1 MYYRYI
7 NFLTRPTATYMKRE
21 IAIAV
26 AASLALLF
34 LLNISPPPPQNTAP
48 PPPAPPQNATS
59 APQSPA
65 LPVVKLSELERLSPT
80 YLYAVPAVLAT
91 PTAAVPL
98 SASAGAARAAAAA
111 NLQVAGVDEEDYVK
125 FDGENLYVAAAGR
138 VYVVGPDLAVKA
150 SASCPAHDCVV
161 FVWGDRLLT
170 YGMEKFGFVKVY
182 LYRLPD
188 MAKVAEFNFSGAPIA
203 ARMAGGYVYIV
214 AAATP
219 PDVVINGARVDEAPL
234 LSLDSPP
241 AVLIVAAV
249 DMERGRLNASAF
261 VSGPAIRIYMK
272 DGRLYIAAAQGIPQL
287 LHKAAVKAWGRL
299 PPDAKAKL
307 DPANPLTLYKSLQN
321 LLRIRDYA
329 DDVVEAL
336 NSANVTTATDIYIF
350 DLDGLNIRLRAT
362 AEVPGR
368 LLDQFAI
375 EELDGNLVVATTVAS
390 VRFQTT
396 HYILPMP
403 WGEAVVISQDG
414 RPVVTI
420 PPPPPPAPPP
430 AIYTTEGEPSNSVY
444 VLTPDG
450 RIAGALEGLAP
461 GERIYA
467 ARLLGKT
474 LYLVTFREVD
484 PLFAIDLTNP
494 AAPRVLGLLKIP
506 GFSEYLHPVD
516 ADRLLGVGAYEIGL
530 KIALFDISNPT
541 QPREV
546 SNITATSL
554 HSPVF
559 YDHHAFAYSP
569 ELRLAMVPAASWYG
583 TGYVLAVEISDKLTL
598 RAVINATAD
607 RTFFGQDAIYLV
619 GRIGG
624 LAGGVQI
631 WKYTTDL
638 RLVAAAWL
646 S

>member
-1 MYYRYI
+1 
-7 NFLTRPTATYMKRE
+7 
-21 IAIAV
+21 
-26 AASLALLF
+26 
-34 LLNISPPPPQNTAP
+34 
-48 PPPAPPQNATS
+48 
-59 APQSPA
+59 
-65 LPVVKLSELERLSPT
+65 VVKLSELERLSPT
-80 YLYAVPAVLAT
+80 HLYAVPAVLAT
-91 PTAAVPL
+91 TTAAVPL
-98 SASAGAARAAAAA
+98 SESAGTARAAAAAA

-150 SASCPAHDCVV
+150 SATCSAYDCVV
-161 FVWGDRLLT
+161 FVWGGRLLT
-170 YGMEKFGFVKVY
+170 YGTAESGLVKAY

-188 MAKVAEFNFSGAPIA
+188 MAKAAEFNFSGVPIA

-214 AAATP
+214 AAAAP
-219 PDVVINGARVDEAPL
+219 PDVIINGARVDEAPL

-261 VSGPAIRIYMK
+261 VSGHAFRIYMK
-272 DGRLYIAAAQGIPQL
+272 DGKLYIAAAQGIPL
-287 LHKAAVKAWGRL
+287 LLYKAAVKAWDRL
-299 PPDAKAKL
+299 PPDVKAKL
-307 DPANPLTLYKSLQN
+307 NLTNPLTLYKSLQE
-321 LLRIRDYA
+321 LLRERGYA
-329 DDVVEAL
+329 DDVIEAL
-336 NSANVTTATDIYIF
+336 NSANVTTATGIYIF
-350 DLDGLNIRLRAT
+350 DLDGLNIKLSAA

-375 EELDGNLVVATTVAS
+375 EELDGHLIVATTTAPVK
-390 VRFQTT
+390 FQTT
-396 HYILPMP
+396 RYVIQPLPR
-403 WGEAVVISQDG
+403 GEAIVISQDG
-414 RPVVTI
+414 QPVTTIRPPP
-420 PPPPPPAPPP
+420 PPPPPPA
-430 AIYTTEGEPSNSVY
+430 IYATEGEPSNSVY

-467 ARLLGKT
+467 ARLIEKT
-474 LYLVTFREVD
+474 LYLVTFRQID

-494 AAPRVLGLLKIP
+494 AAPRVLGHLKIP
-506 GFSEYLHPVD
+506 GFSEYLHPVGQG
-516 ADRLLGVGAYEIGL
+516 RLLGVGAYERGL
-530 KIALFDISNPT
+530 KIVLFDISNPT
-541 QPREV
+541 HPREV
-546 SNITATSL
+546 SNITATGL

-569 ELRLAMVPAASWYG
+569 ELRLAMVPAAGWYG
-583 TGYVLAVEISDKLTL
+583 AGYVLAVEVRDKLAL

-619 GRIGG
+619 GRAGG

-638 RLVAAAWL
+638 RLVAAARL

>member
-7 NFLTRPTATYMKRE
+7 NFLTQPTATYMKRE
-21 IAIAV
+21 IATAV
-26 AASLALLF
+26 AASLALLL
-34 LLNISPPPPQNTAP
+34 LLNISPQ
-48 PPPAPPQNATS
+48 PPQNATP

-80 YLYAVPAVLAT
+80 YLYSVPAVLAT
-91 PTAAVPL
+91 LTAAVPL
-98 SASAGAARAAAAA
+98 SASADTARATAVAA

-150 SASCPAHDCVV
+150 SASCPAYDCVV
-161 FVWGDRLLT
+161 FVWGGRLLT
-170 YGMEKFGFVKVY
+170 YGMGEFGFVKAY

-188 MAKVAEFNFSGAPIA
+188 MAKIAEFNFSGVPIA

-214 AAATP
+214 AAAAP

-261 VSGPAIRIYMK
+261 VSGHAFRIYMK

-287 LHKAAVKAWGRL
+287 LYKAAVKAWDRL
-299 PPDAKAKL
+299 PPDVKAKL
-307 DPANPLTLYKSLQN
+307 DLANPLALYKSLQD
-321 LLRIRDYA
+321 LLKVRGYA
-329 DDVVEAL
+329 DDVIEAL
-336 NSANVTTATDIYIF
+336 NSAKVTTTTGIYIF
-350 DLDGLNIRLRAT
+350 DLDGLNIRLRAA

-375 EELDGNLVVATTVAS
+375 EELDGHLVVATTVAP
-390 VRFQTT
+390 VKFQTT
-396 HYILPMP
+396 RYAIQPLPR
-403 WGEAVVISQDG
+403 GEAVVISQDG
-414 RPVVTI
+414 RPVATI

-430 AIYTTEGEPSNSVY
+430 AIYATEGEPSNSVY
-444 VLTPDG
+444 VLTPHG

-474 LYLVTFREVD
+474 LYLVTFRQVD
-484 PLFAIDLTNP
+484 PLFAIDLSNP

-516 ADRLLGVGAYEIGL
+516 ADRLLGVGAYERGL

-541 QPREV
+541 QLREV
-546 SNITATSL
+546 SNITATGL

-583 TGYVLAVEISDKLTL
+583 AGYVLAVEVRDKLAL

-607 RTFFGQDAIYLV
+607 RAFFGRDAIYLV
-619 GRIGG
+619 GRS
-624 LAGGVQI
+624 GGVQI

-638 RLVAAAWL
+638 RLVAEARL
-646 S
+646 R

>member
-1 MYYRYI
+1 
-7 NFLTRPTATYMKRE
+7 MKRE
-21 IAIAV
+21 IATA
-26 AASLALLF
+26 ALASLALLF
-34 LLNISPPPPQNTAP
+34 LLNISPQ
-48 PPPAPPQNATS
+48 PPQNATS
-59 APQSPA
+59 ASPAPPQNVIPAPQSPA

-91 PTAAVPL
+91 PTAAVPV
-98 SASAGAARAAAAA
+98 SASADTARATAVAA

-125 FDGENLYVAAAGR
+125 FDGENLYVAAAGK

-150 SASCPAHDCVV
+150 SAPCPAYDCVV

-170 YGMEKFGFVKVY
+170 YGTAESGLVKAY

-188 MAKVAEFNFSGAPIA
+188 MAKAAEFNFSGVPIA
-203 ARMAGGYVYIV
+203 ARMAEGYVYIV

-219 PDVVINGARVDEAPL
+219 PDVVINGARVNEAPL

-261 VSGPAIRIYMK
+261 VSGHTFRIYMK
-272 DGRLYIAAAQGIPQL
+272 DGKLYIATTQGTPQL
-287 LHKAAVKAWGRL
+287 LYKAAAKAWDKL
-299 PPDAKAKL
+299 PPDVKAKL
-307 DPANPLTLYKSLQN
+307 NLTNPLTLYKSLQD
-321 LLRIRDYA
+321 LLRERGYA
-329 DDVVEAL
+329 DDVIEAL
-336 NSANVTTATDIYIF
+336 NSANVTTATNIYIF
-350 DLDGLNIRLRAT
+350 DLDGLNIRLRAA

-375 EELDGNLVVATTVAS
+375 EELDGHLIVATTAAPVK
-390 VRFQTT
+390 FQTT
-396 HYILPMP
+396 RYILPMP
-403 WGEAVVISQDG
+403 RGEAVVISQDG
-414 RPVVTI
+414 QPVTTI
-420 PPPPPPAPPP
+420 RPPPPPAPPP
-430 AIYTTEGEPSNSVY
+430 ALYATEGEPSNSVY

-474 LYLVTFREVD
+474 LYLVTFRQVD
-484 PLFAIDLTNP
+484 PLFAIDLSNP
-494 AAPRVLGLLKIP
+494 AAPRVLGFLKIP

-516 ADRLLGVGAYEIGL
+516 ADRLLGVGAYEKGL
-530 KIALFDISNPT
+530 KIALFDISNPA

-546 SNITATSL
+546 SNITATGL

-569 ELRLAMVPAASWYG
+569 KLRLAMVPAASWYG
-583 TGYVLAVEISDKLTL
+583 AGYVLAVEVRDKLAL

-607 RTFFGQDAIYLV
+607 RAFFGQDAIYLV
-619 GRIGG
+619 GRSGG
-624 LAGGVQI
+624 PAGGVQI

-638 RLVAAAWL
+638 RQATAARL

>member
-1 MYYRYI
+1 
-7 NFLTRPTATYMKRE
+7 
-21 IAIAV
+21 
-26 AASLALLF
+26 
-34 LLNISPPPPQNTAP
+34 LLNISPQ
-48 PPPAPPQNATS
+48 PPQNATP
-59 APQSPA
+59 APQSHA

-80 YLYAVPAVLAT
+80 HFYVVPAVLAT
-91 PTAAVPL
+91 PVAAVPL
-98 SASAGAARAAAAA
+98 SASAGAATSAAAAA

-150 SASCPAHDCVV
+150 SATCPAYDCVV
-161 FVWGDRLLT
+161 FVWGSRLLT
-170 YGMEKFGFVKVY
+170 YGMGEFGFVKAY
-182 LYRLPD
+182 LYRPPD
-188 MAKVAEFNFSGAPIA
+188 MAKAAEFNFSGAPIA
-203 ARMAGGYVYIV
+203 ARMAEGYVYIV

-241 AVLIVAAV
+241 TVLVVAAV

-261 VSGPAIRIYMK
+261 VSGHAFRIYMK
-272 DGRLYIAAAQGIPQL
+272 DGRLYIAATQGIPQL
-287 LHKAAVKAWGRL
+287 LYKAAVKAWDRL

-307 DPANPLTLYKSLQN
+307 DPANPLTLYKSLQD
-321 LLRIRDYA
+321 LLKERGYA
-329 DDVVEAL
+329 DDVIEAL
-336 NSANVTTATDIYIF
+336 NSANVTTATNIYIF
-350 DLDGLNIRLRAT
+350 DLDGLNIRLRTA

-375 EELDGNLVVATTVAS
+375 EELDGHLVVATTVAP
-390 VRFQTT
+390 VKFQTT
-396 HYILPMP
+396 RYVIQPLPR
-403 WGEAVVISQDG
+403 GEAVVISQDG
-414 RPVVTI
+414 RPVATI

-430 AIYTTEGEPSNSVY
+430 AIYATEGEPSNSVY

-467 ARLLGKT
+467 ARLIEKT
-474 LYLVTFREVD
+474 LYLVTFRQVD
-484 PLFAIDLTNP
+484 PLFAIDLSNP

-516 ADRLLGVGAYEIGL
+516 ADRLLGVGAYERGL
-530 KIALFDISNPT
+530 KIALFDVSNPT

-546 SNITATSL
+546 SNITATGL

-583 TGYVLAVEISDKLTL
+583 AGYVLAVEVRDKLAL

-607 RTFFGQDAIYLV
+607 RAFFGRDAVYLV
-619 GRIGG
+619 GRLDGI
-624 LAGGVQI
+624 QI

-638 RLVAAAWL
+638 RLVAAARFR
-646 S
+646 

>member
-1 MYYRYI
+1 
-7 NFLTRPTATYMKRE
+7 MKRE

-26 AASLALLF
+26 AASLALLL

-48 PPPAPPQNATS
+48 PPPAPPQNPTP
-59 APQSPA
+59 APQSLA

-98 SASAGAARAAAAA
+98 SASVQEARATAAAA

-138 VYVVGPDLAVKA
+138 VYVAGPDLAVKA
-150 SASCPAHDCVV
+150 SASCPSYDCVV
-161 FVWGDRLLT
+161 FVWGGRLLT
-170 YGMEKFGFVKVY
+170 YGMGEFGFVKAY

-188 MAKVAEFNFSGAPIA
+188 MAKVAEFNFSGVPIA
-203 ARMAGGYVYIV
+203 ARMAEGYVYI
-214 AAATP
+214 AAAAAP

-261 VSGPAIRIYMK
+261 VSGQTFRIYMK
-272 DGRLYIAAAQGIPQL
+272 DGKLYVAATQGTPQL
-287 LHKAAVKAWGRL
+287 LYKAAVKAWDGL
-299 PPDAKAKL
+299 PPDVKAKL
-307 DPANPLTLYKSLQN
+307 DLANPLALYKSLQE
-321 LLRIRDYA
+321 LLRARDYA
-329 DDVVEAL
+329 DDVIEAL
-336 NSANVTTATDIYIF
+336 NGAKVTTATNIYIF
-350 DLDGLNIRLRAT
+350 DLDGLNIRLRAA

-375 EELDGNLVVATTVAS
+375 EELDGHLVVATTVAS
-390 VRFQTT
+390 VKFQTT
-396 HYILPMP
+396 RYILPMP
-403 WGEAVVISQDG
+403 RGEAVVISQDG
-414 RPVVTI
+414 QPVTTIRPPP
-420 PPPPPPAPPP
+420 PPPPPPA
-430 AIYTTEGEPSNSVY
+430 IYATEGEPSNSVY
-444 VLTPDG
+444 VLTTDG
-450 RIAGALEGLAP
+450 LIAGALEGLAP

-474 LYLVTFREVD
+474 LYLVTFRQVD
-484 PLFAIDLTNP
+484 PLFAIDLSNP

-516 ADRLLGVGAYEIGL
+516 ADRLLGVGAYERGL

-546 SNITATSL
+546 SNITATGL
-554 HSPVF
+554 YSPVF

-583 TGYVLAVEISDKLTL
+583 AGYVLAVEVRDKLAL
-598 RAVINATAD
+598 RAVVNATAD
-607 RTFFGQDAIYLV
+607 RAFFGRDAIYLV
-619 GRIGG
+619 GRSSGP
-624 LAGGVQI
+624 AGGVQI
-631 WKYTTDL
+631 WKYTTDP
-638 RLVAAAWL
+638 RLVAEARL

>member
-1 MYYRYI
+1 MLA
-7 NFLTRPTATYMKRE
+7 F
-21 IAIAV
+21 
-26 AASLALLF
+26 LALLP
-34 LLNISPPPPQNTAP
+34 LLNISPQ
-48 PPPAPPQNATS
+48 PPQNAT
-59 APQSPA
+59 PQSPA

-98 SASAGAARAAAAA
+98 SASADTARAAAVAA

-150 SASCPAHDCVV
+150 SGSCPAYDCVV
-161 FVWGDRLLT
+161 FVWGGRLLT
-170 YGMEKFGFVKVY
+170 YGMAESGLVKAY

-188 MAKVAEFNFSGAPIA
+188 MAKVAEFNFSGVPIA

-219 PDVVINGARVDEAPL
+219 PDVVINGARVNEAPL

-241 AVLIVAAV
+241 AVLVVAAV

-261 VSGPAIRIYMK
+261 VSGHTFRIYMK
-272 DGRLYIAAAQGIPQL
+272 DGKLYIAAAQGIPQL
-287 LHKAAVKAWGRL
+287 LYKAAVKVWDRL
-299 PPDAKAKL
+299 PPDVKAKL
-307 DPANPLTLYKSLQN
+307 DPANPLALYKSLQD
-321 LLRIRDYA
+321 LLKVRGYA
-329 DDVVEAL
+329 DDIIEAL
-336 NSANVTTATDIYIF
+336 NSANVTTATGIYIF
-350 DLDGLNIRLRAT
+350 DLDGLNIRLRAA

-375 EELDGNLVVATTVAS
+375 EELDGHLVVATTAAPVK
-390 VRFQTT
+390 FQTT
-396 HYILPMP
+396 RYVIQPLPR
-403 WGEAVVISQDG
+403 GEAVVISQDG
-414 RPVVTI
+414 QPVATIRPPP
-420 PPPPPPAPPP
+420 PPPPPPA
-430 AIYTTEGEPSNSVY
+430 IYATEGEPSNSVY

-474 LYLVTFREVD
+474 LYLVTFRQVD
-484 PLFAIDLTNP
+484 PLFAVDLSNP
-494 AAPRVLGLLKIP
+494 AAPRVLGFLKTP

-516 ADRLLGVGAYEIGL
+516 ADRLLGVGAYERGL
-530 KIALFDISNPT
+530 KIALFDISNPA

-546 SNITATSL
+546 SNITATGL

-583 TGYVLAVEISDKLTL
+583 AGYVLAVEAGDKLAL
-598 RAVINATAD
+598 RAVVNATAD
-607 RTFFGQDAIYLV
+607 RAFFGRDAVYLV
-619 GRIGG
+619 GR
-624 LAGGVQI
+624 LGGVQI

-638 RLVAAAWL
+638 RLVAEARL
-646 S
+646 R

>member
-1 MYYRYI
+1 MYSRYI

-21 IAIAV
+21 IATAV
-26 AASLALLF
+26 AASLALLL
-34 LLNISPPPPQNTAP
+34 LLNISPPPPQNTA
-48 PPPAPPQNATS
+48 PPAPPQNATS

-80 YLYAVPAVLAT
+80 YLYSVPAVLAT
-91 PTAAVPL
+91 TTAAASL
-98 SASAGAARAAAAA
+98 SESAGTARAAAAA

-125 FDGENLYVAAAGR
+125 FDGENLYVAAAGW

-150 SASCPAHDCVV
+150 SGSCPAYDCVV
-161 FVWGDRLLT
+161 FVWGGRLLT
-170 YGMEKFGFVKVY
+170 YGMEKFGFVKAY

-188 MAKVAEFNFSGAPIA
+188 MAKVAEFNFSSVPIA

-261 VSGPAIRIYMK
+261 VSGHAFRIYMK
-272 DGRLYIAAAQGIPQL
+272 DGRLYIAAAQGTPQL
-287 LHKAAVKAWGRL
+287 LYKAAVKAWDRL
-299 PPDAKAKL
+299 PPDVKAKL
-307 DPANPLTLYKSLQN
+307 NFTNPLTLYKSLQD
-321 LLRIRDYA
+321 LLRLRGYA
-329 DDVVEAL
+329 DDVIEAL
-336 NSANVTTATDIYIF
+336 NSANVTTATGIYIF
-350 DLDGLNIRLRAT
+350 DLDGLNIRLKAA

-375 EELDGNLVVATTVAS
+375 EELDGHLVVATTVAP
-390 VRFQTT
+390 VKFQTT
-396 HYILPMP
+396 RYLIQPLPR
-403 WGEAVVISQDG
+403 GEAVVISQDG
-414 RPVVTI
+414 RPVAMI
-420 PPPPPPAPPP
+420 PPPPPPPPSP
-430 AIYTTEGEPSNSVY
+430 AIYATEGEPSNSVY

-467 ARLLGKT
+467 ARLIEKT
-474 LYLVTFREVD
+474 LYLVTFRQVD
-484 PLFAIDLTNP
+484 PLFAIDLSNP
-494 AAPRVLGLLKIP
+494 AAPRVLGFLKTP
-506 GFSEYLHPVD
+506 GFSEYLHPVGQG
-516 ADRLLGVGAYEIGL
+516 RLLGVGAYERGL

-546 SNITATSL
+546 SNITATGL
-554 HSPVF
+554 YSPVF

-569 ELRLAMVPAASWYG
+569 KLRLAMVPAASWYG
-583 TGYVLAVEISDKLTL
+583 AGYVLAIEVRDKLAL

-607 RTFFGQDAIYLV
+607 RTFFGRDAIYLV
-619 GRIGG
+619 GRFGP
-624 LAGGVQI
+624 AGGVQI

-638 RLVAAAWL
+638 RLVAEARL
-646 S
+646 R

>member
-1 MYYRYI
+1 
-7 NFLTRPTATYMKRE
+7 MKRE

-26 AASLALLF
+26 AASLALLL

-48 PPPAPPQNATS
+48 SPPAPPQNATP

-150 SASCPAHDCVV
+150 SASCPAYDCVV

-170 YGMEKFGFVKVY
+170 YGMGKFGFVKAY

-188 MAKVAEFNFSGAPIA
+188 MAKVAEFNFSGVPIA

-214 AAATP
+214 AAAMP

-234 LSLDSPP
+234 LSLDTPP

-249 DMERGRLNASAF
+249 DMEKGRLNASAF
-261 VSGPAIRIYMK
+261 VSGPAIRIYIK
-272 DGRLYIAAAQGIPQL
+272 DGRLYIAATQGTPQL
-287 LHKAAVKAWGRL
+287 LYKAAVKAWDRL
-299 PPDAKAKL
+299 PPDVKAKL
-307 DPANPLTLYKSLQN
+307 DLANPLTLYKSLQE
-321 LLRIRDYA
+321 LLRLRGYA
-329 DDVVEAL
+329 DDVIEAL
-336 NSANVTTATDIYIF
+336 NSANVTTATNIYIF

-375 EELDGNLVVATTVAS
+375 EELDGHLVVATTVAP
-390 VRFQTT
+390 VKFQTT
-396 HYILPMP
+396 RYILPMP
-403 WGEAVVISQDG
+403 WGEVVVISQDG
-414 RPVVTI
+414 EPVITIRP
-420 PPPPPPAPPP
+420 PQPPAPPP
-430 AIYTTEGEPSNSVY
+430 AIYATEGEPSNSVY

-516 ADRLLGVGAYEIGL
+516 ADRLLGVGAYERGL

-583 TGYVLAVEISDKLTL
+583 AGYVLAVEVRDKLAL

-607 RTFFGQDAIYLV
+607 RTFFGRDAIYLV
-619 GRIGG
+619 GRLDGI
-624 LAGGVQI
+624 QI

-638 RLVAAAWL
+638 RLVAEARL

>member
-1 MYYRYI
+1 
-7 NFLTRPTATYMKRE
+7 MKRE
-21 IAIAV
+21 IATAV
-26 AASLALLF
+26 AASLALLL

-80 YLYAVPAVLAT
+80 YLHAVPAVLAT
-91 PTAAVPL
+91 TTAAVPL
-98 SASAGAARAAAAA
+98 SAPAGTARAAAAA

-150 SASCPAHDCVV
+150 SAPCPAYDCVV
-161 FVWGDRLLT
+161 FVWGGRLLT
-170 YGMEKFGFVKVY
+170 YGMGESGLVKAY

-188 MAKVAEFNFSGAPIA
+188 LAKVAEFNFSGVPIA

-214 AAATP
+214 AAATS
-219 PDVVINGARVDEAPL
+219 PDVVINGARVNEAPL

-261 VSGPAIRIYMK
+261 VSGHAFRIYMK
-272 DGRLYIAAAQGIPQL
+272 DGRLYIAAAQGTPQL
-287 LHKAAVKAWGRL
+287 LYKAAVKAWDRL

-307 DPANPLTLYKSLQN
+307 NLTNPLTLYKSLQD
-321 LLRIRDYA
+321 LLKERGYA
-329 DDVVEAL
+329 DDVIEAL
-336 NSANVTTATDIYIF
+336 NSAKVTTATGIYIF
-350 DLDGLNIRLRAT
+350 DLDGLNIRLKAA

-375 EELDGNLVVATTVAS
+375 EELDGHLIVATTAAPVK
-390 VRFQTT
+390 FQTT
-396 HYILPMP
+396 RYVIQPLPR
-403 WGEAVVISQDG
+403 GEAVVISQDG
-414 RPVVTI
+414 QPVATI

-430 AIYTTEGEPSNSVY
+430 AIYATEGEPSNSVY
-444 VLTPDG
+444 VLTHDG
-450 RIAGALEGLAP
+450 RITGALEGLAP

-467 ARLLGKT
+467 ARLIEKT
-474 LYLVTFREVD
+474 LYLVTFRQID

-494 AAPRVLGLLKIP
+494 AAPKVHGHLKTP
-506 GFSEYLHPVD
+506 GFSEYLHPVGQGK
-516 ADRLLGVGAYEIGL
+516 LLGVGAYERGL
-530 KIALFDISNPT
+530 KIALFDVSNPT

-546 SNITATSL
+546 SNITATGL

-583 TGYVLAVEISDKLTL
+583 AGYVLAVEVRDKLAL
-598 RAVINATAD
+598 RAVVNATAD
-607 RTFFGQDAIYLV
+607 RAFFGQDAIYLV
-619 GRIGG
+619 GRFGP
-624 LAGGVQI
+624 ASDVEI

-638 RLVAAAWL
+638 RQAAAARL

>member
-1 MYYRYI
+1 
-7 NFLTRPTATYMKRE
+7 
-21 IAIAV
+21 
-26 AASLALLF
+26 
-34 LLNISPPPPQNTAP
+34 
-48 PPPAPPQNATS
+48 
-59 APQSPA
+59 
-65 LPVVKLSELERLSPT
+65 VVKLSELERLSPT
-80 YLYAVPAVLAT
+80 YFYVVPAVLEMHA
-91 PTAAVPL
+91 AAVPL
-98 SASAGAARAAAAA
+98 SAPAGAARAAMAA

-150 SASCPAHDCVV
+150 SAPCPAYDCVV
-161 FVWGDRLLT
+161 FVWGSRLLT
-170 YGMEKFGFVKVY
+170 YGMEGLGFVKAY

-188 MAKVAEFNFSGAPIA
+188 MAKVAEFNFSGVPIA
-203 ARMAGGYVYIV
+203 ARMAEGYVYIV
-214 AAATP
+214 AAAAP

-234 LSLDSPP
+234 LSLDTPP

-249 DMERGRLNASAF
+249 DMDRGRLNASAF
-261 VSGPAIRIYMK
+261 VSGHTFRIYMK

-287 LHKAAVKAWGRL
+287 LYKAAVKAWDRL

-307 DPANPLTLYKSLQN
+307 DPANPLTLYKSLQD
-321 LLRIRDYA
+321 LLRARGYA
-329 DDVVEAL
+329 DDIIEAL
-336 NSANVTTATDIYIF
+336 NSANVTTATGIYIF

-375 EELDGNLVVATTVAS
+375 EELDGHLVVATTVAP
-390 VRFQTT
+390 VKFQTT
-396 HYILPMP
+396 RYVIIQPLPR
-403 WGEAVVISQDG
+403 GEAVVISQDG
-414 RPVVTI
+414 RPVATI

-430 AIYTTEGEPSNSVY
+430 AIYMTEGEPSNSVY

-467 ARLLGKT
+467 ARILGKT
-474 LYLVTFREVD
+474 LYLVTFRQVD
-484 PLFAIDLTNP
+484 PLFAIDLSDP

-516 ADRLLGVGAYEIGL
+516 ADRLLGVGAYERGL

-541 QPREV
+541 QLREV
-546 SNITATSL
+546 SNITATGL

-569 ELRLAMVPAASWYG
+569 ELRLTMVPAASWYG
-583 TGYVLAVEISDKLTL
+583 AGYVLAVEVRDKLAL

-607 RTFFGQDAIYLV
+607 RAFFGQDAIYLV
-619 GRIGG
+619 GRAGSP
-624 LAGGVQI
+624 AGGIQI

-638 RLVAAAWL
+638 RLVAETRL

>member
-1 MYYRYI
+1 
-7 NFLTRPTATYMKRE
+7 MKRE
-21 IAIAV
+21 LVTAV
-26 AASLALLF
+26 VASLALLI
-34 LLNISPPPPQNTAP
+34 LLNISPQ
-48 PPPAPPQNATS
+48 PPQNATP

-80 YLYAVPAVLAT
+80 YFYAVPAVLAT
-91 PTAAVPL
+91 PVAAVPL

-150 SASCPAHDCVV
+150 SASCPSYDCVV

-170 YGMEKFGFVKVY
+170 YGMEKFGFVKAY

-188 MAKVAEFNFSGAPIA
+188 MAKVAEFNFSGVPIA

-234 LSLDSPP
+234 LSLDTPP

-261 VSGPAIRIYMK
+261 VSGHTFRIYMK
-272 DGRLYIAAAQGIPQL
+272 DGRLYIAATQGIPQL
-287 LHKAAVKAWGRL
+287 LYKAAVKAWDRL

-307 DPANPLTLYKSLQN
+307 DPANPLTLYKSLQD
-321 LLRIRDYA
+321 LLRVRGYA
-329 DDVVEAL
+329 DDIIEAL
-336 NSANVTTATDIYIF
+336 NSANVTTATGVYIF

-375 EELDGNLVVATTVAS
+375 EELDGHLVVATTAAPVK
-390 VRFQTT
+390 FQTT
-396 HYILPMP
+396 RYVIQPMP
-403 WGEAVVISQDG
+403 RGEAVVISQDG
-414 RPVVTI
+414 RPVATI

-430 AIYTTEGEPSNSVY
+430 AIYATEGEPSNSVY

-474 LYLVTFREVD
+474 LYLVTFRQVD
-484 PLFAIDLTNP
+484 PLFAIDLSNP

-516 ADRLLGVGAYEIGL
+516 ADRLLGVGAYERGL
-530 KIALFDISNPT
+530 KIALFDISNPA

-546 SNITATSL
+546 SNITATGL

-583 TGYVLAVEISDKLTL
+583 AGYVLAVEVRDKLAL
-598 RAVINATAD
+598 RAVVNATAD
-607 RTFFGQDAIYLV
+607 RAFFGRDAIYLV
-619 GRIGG
+619 GR
-624 LAGGVQI
+624 LGGVQI

-638 RLVAAAWL
+638 RLVAEARL

>member
-1 MYYRYI
+1 
-7 NFLTRPTATYMKRE
+7 MKRE
-21 IAIAV
+21 IATAV
-26 AASLALLF
+26 LASLALLF
-34 LLNISPPPPQNTAP
+34 LLNISPQ
-48 PPPAPPQNATS
+48 PPQNATT

-65 LPVVKLSELERLSPT
+65 LPVVKLSELEHLSPT
-80 YLYAVPAVLAT
+80 HLYAVPAVLAT
-91 PTAAVPL
+91 PTAAVPV
-98 SASAGAARAAAAA
+98 SASVDTARAAAAA

-125 FDGENLYVAAAGR
+125 FDGENLYVAAAGK

-150 SASCPAHDCVV
+150 SAPCPAYDCVV

-170 YGMEKFGFVKVY
+170 YGTAESGLVKAY

-188 MAKVAEFNFSGAPIA
+188 MAKAAEFNFSGVPIA
-203 ARMAGGYVYIV
+203 ARLAGGYVYIV

-219 PDVVINGARVDEAPL
+219 PDVVINGAKVDEAPL

-261 VSGPAIRIYMK
+261 VSGHTFRIYMK

-287 LHKAAVKAWGRL
+287 LYKAAVKAWDRL
-299 PPDAKAKL
+299 PPDVKAKL
-307 DPANPLTLYKSLQN
+307 DPANPLALYKSLQD
-321 LLRIRDYA
+321 LLRVRGYA
-329 DDVVEAL
+329 DDVIVAL
-336 NSANVTTATDIYIF
+336 NSANVTTATGIYIF
-350 DLDGLNIRLRAT
+350 DLDGLNIRLRAA

-375 EELDGNLVVATTVAS
+375 EELDGHLVIATTVAP
-390 VRFQTT
+390 VKFQTAR
-396 HYILPMP
+396 YVIQPLPR
-403 WGEAVVISQDG
+403 GEAVVISQDG
-414 RPVVTI
+414 QPVATI
-420 PPPPPPAPPP
+420 RPPPPPAPPP
-430 AIYTTEGEPSNSVY
+430 ALYATEGEPSNSVY

-474 LYLVTFREVD
+474 LYLVTFRQVD
-484 PLFAIDLTNP
+484 PLFAIDLSNP
-494 AAPRVLGLLKIP
+494 SAPRVLGLLKIP

-516 ADRLLGVGAYEIGL
+516 ADRLLGVGAYERGL

-546 SNITATSL
+546 SNITATGL

-569 ELRLAMVPAASWYG
+569 ELKLAMVPAASWYG
-583 TGYVLAVEISDKLTL
+583 AGYVLAVEVSDKLSL
-598 RAVINATAD
+598 RAVVNATAD

-619 GRIGG
+619 GRFGP
-624 LAGGVQI
+624 AGGVQI

-638 RLVAAAWL
+638 RQAAAARL

>member
-21 IAIAV
+21 IVTAV
-26 AASLALLF
+26 VASLALLI
-34 LLNISPPPPQNTAP
+34 LLNISPR
-48 PPPAPPQNATS
+48 PPQNATS

-65 LPVVKLSELERLSPT
+65 LPVVKLSELERLSPS
-80 YLYAVPAVLAT
+80 YLYAVPAVLTT
-91 PTAAVPL
+91 PVAAVPL
-98 SASAGAARAAAAA
+98 SAPVQEARAAAAA
-111 NLQVAGVDEEDYVK
+111 SNLQVAGVDEEDYVK

-150 SASCPAHDCVV
+150 SAPCPAYDCVV
-161 FVWGDRLLT
+161 FVWGGRLLT
-170 YGMEKFGFVKVY
+170 YGMGEFGFVKAY

-188 MAKVAEFNFSGAPIA
+188 VAKAAEFNFSGVPIA
-203 ARMAGGYVYIV
+203 ARMAEGYVYIV

-219 PDVVINGARVDEAPL
+219 PDVVINGARVDKAPL

-241 AVLIVAAV
+241 AVLIVVAV

-261 VSGPAIRIYMK
+261 VSGHAFRIYMK
-272 DGRLYIAAAQGIPQL
+272 DGRLYIAATQGTPQL
-287 LHKAAVKAWGRL
+287 LYKAAVKAWDRL
-299 PPDAKAKL
+299 PPDVKAKL
-307 DPANPLTLYKSLQN
+307 DLANPLTFYKSLQE
-321 LLRIRDYA
+321 LLRERGYA
-329 DDVVEAL
+329 DDVIEAL
-336 NSANVTTATDIYIF
+336 NSANVTTATGVYIF
-350 DLDGLNIRLRAT
+350 DLDGLNIRLRA

-375 EELDGNLVVATTVAS
+375 EELDGHLVVATTAAPVK
-390 VRFQTT
+390 FQTT
-396 HYILPMP
+396 RYILPMP
-403 WGEAVVISQDG
+403 RGEAIVISQDG
-414 RPVVTI
+414 QPVTTIRPQ
-420 PPPPPPAPPP
+420 PPPAPPP
-430 AIYTTEGEPSNSVY
+430 TLYATEGDPSNSVY

-474 LYLVTFREVD
+474 LYLVTFRQVD
-484 PLFAIDLTNP
+484 PLFAIDLSNP
-494 AAPRVLGLLKIP
+494 AAPRVLGFLKIP

-516 ADRLLGVGAYEIGL
+516 ADRLLGVGAYERGL
-530 KIALFDISNPT
+530 KIALFDISNPA

-546 SNITATSL
+546 SNITATGL

-583 TGYVLAVEISDKLTL
+583 AGYVLAVEVRDKLAL
-598 RAVINATAD
+598 RAVVNATAD
-607 RTFFGQDAIYLV
+607 RAFFGRDAIYLV
-619 GRIGG
+619 GR
-624 LAGGVQI
+624 LGGVQI
-631 WKYTTDL
+631 WKYATDL
-638 RLVAAAWL
+638 RLVAEARL